1 MVTSSSIALLL
12 FVLRK
17 FYLKNTCGKA
27 KETSSGFESKR
38 NSWFEW
44 STSYE
49 GCHNDNLKKIS
60 NSFYMFSPN
69 SLIAYGMGGP
79 CYTDEI
85 NVDIGKPMM

>member
-1 MVTSSSIALLL
+1 MNYMTPVCSQKILPKKSS
-12 FVLRK
+12 
-17 FYLKNTCGKA
+17 CGKA
-27 KETSSGFESKR
+27 KET
-38 NSWFEW
+38 NSWSEC

-49 GCHNDNLKKIS
+49 GCHNVNFKKKIS

-69 SLIAYGMGGP
+69 SLVAYGVGGP